1 MSFNTNWP
9 DNHSTDD
16 ERPAKT
22 RRIARAC
29 LQVSATNLTRRYK
42 YLHVHFSVG
51 RENNDVCHHP
61 KNTIY
66 NYHASDVKD

>member
-29 LQVSATNLTRRYK
+29 LQVSAVNLTK
-42 YLHVHFSVG
+42 G
-51 RENNDVCHHP
+51 D
-61 KNTIY
+61 ID
-66 NYHASDVKD
+66 A